1 MGKLLNDII
10 VFLVFRIVTRPWNFM
25 QAMKYCSIINLC
37 VIMLVHVL
45 YTNVLQILVDSNS
58 NINSRRSYILYI
70 RIIYNSLR
78 VLMIW
83 ICNQLDVYRPIAW
96 LSNMPTWQQM
106 GHGAFGMRGETVR
119 LPVVVEISLGPEI
132 VQPSHRKTGR
142 EHVLAYLRKFS
153 IVNSNHVEV
162 NNVVCVSENQ
172 GWHKCM
178 FL

>member
-1 MGKLLNDII
+1 
-10 VFLVFRIVTRPWNFM
+10 
-25 QAMKYCSIINLC
+25 
-37 VIMLVHVL
+37 
-45 YTNVLQILVDSNS
+45 
-58 NINSRRSYILYI
+58 
-70 RIIYNSLR
+70 
-78 VLMIW
+78 
-83 ICNQLDVYRPIAW
+83 
-96 LSNMPTWQQM
+96 M

-172 GWHKCM
+172 G
-178 FL
+178 